1 MAREQRCGKIRSAN
15 LSLGDHPRR
24 QHPGLPLGESMK
36 VVAVTLYRRYGYS
49 KAVLEALTRC
59 DGVDSYLILLHV
71 DPGCTEVEELAAS
84 FPLPRKQVVINR
96 TRLGCN
102 GNIFGALSHGF
113 SVAHYVI
120 LLEDDVVPARD
131 LLRFFEHCDR
141 RYRDDSSVLG
151 ACAYN
156 REMPPRSA
164 WHQLTRRPWF
174 TPWGWATWRDRW
186 QEMAAKW
193 PHDATAEVVWDGV
206 VNHEVRGDRC
216 LVCPRLARSQNI
228 GAEGGEYCPG
238 PQWHAEHQYNANWA
252 GAVEVPEAD
261 FHE

>member
-1 MAREQRCGKIRSAN
+1 MAREQRCDNIDSATP
-15 LSLGDHPRR
+15 SLADDPRQQR
-24 QHPGLPLGESMK
+24 LGLRVAEGPK
-36 VVAVTLYRRYGYS
+36 VVAVTLYRRHGYA
-49 KAVLEALTRC
+49 KTVLEALTLC
-59 DGVDSYLILLHV
+59 DGVERYLVLLHV
-71 DPGCTEVEELAAS
+71 DPGCTEVEALAAS
-84 FPLPRKQVVINR
+84 FPLPRKQVVINPA
-96 TRLGCN
+96 RLGCN

-113 SVAHYVI
+113 SLAEYVI

-141 RYRDDSSVLG
+141 QYRNDSSVLG

-156 REMPPRSA
+156 REMPPRTA
-164 WHQLTRRPWF
+164 WHQLTRRQWF

-193 PHDATAEVVWDGV
+193 PHDAAAGIVWDWT
-206 VNHEVRGDRC
+206 VNHEVRGDRT

-252 GAVEVPEAD
+252 GAVEVPEAE
-261 FHE
+261 FQE